1 MPACRRLTVT
11 HRGHRVIMPRKKNR
25 LTHDQHVLLGVF
37 LGGAPAVLV
46 AMYHLWLA
54 GDQQPKVQWT
64 LSLLILG
71 FWIGF
76 ALSVQNRVVRAL
88 QTMANLLSALREGD
102 FSIRARG
109 ANRENP
115 MGDVMTEINFLG
127 SILRAQRL
135 GAMEA
140 TALLRTV
147 MEEIDVAIFA
157 FDGDGILR
165 LVNRSGQELLASP
178 AEKIL
183 GRSAQEIGL
192 GECIQ
197 GPATGVLQHT
207 IFPGGTGRWGMRRT
221 QFREGGLPHE
231 LVVVADLSE
240 ALREEELK
248 AWQRLVR
255 VLGHEL
261 NNSLAP
267 IKSIAGSL
275 GSMLKRERRADD
287 WEDDLRSGLEII
299 GNRAEGLSRFMQ
311 AYSRLA
317 KLPKPVKSP
326 CEVRPLVHQVAKLEL
341 RLTVQVVDGPAVTL
355 PCDGAQVEQ
364 VLINLLKNAVEATLE
379 TVTPDEDDAA
389 GNAPP
394 PAPPPP
400 GSVSITWT
408 HNGRFVEFRITDS
421 GHGISKATNLF
432 VPFYTTKPTGS
443 GIGLVLCRQIAE
455 NHDGELYLE
464 NRDAAEGCVAV
475 LRLPA

>member
-1 MPACRRLTVT
+1 
-11 HRGHRVIMPRKKNR
+11 MPRPKR
-25 LTHDQHVLLGVF
+25 RFTHDQHILMGVLW
-37 LGGAPAVLV
+37 GGAPAVIV
-46 AMYHLWLA
+46 AMYHLWFA
-54 GDQQPKVQWT
+54 GDQTPKVQWT
-64 LSLLILG
+64 LSLVIVG
-71 FWIGF
+71 FWLAF
-76 ALSVQNRVVRAL
+76 AFSAQNRVVRSL

-115 MGDVMTEINFLG
+115 MGDVMTEINSLG

-135 GAMEA
+135 GAIEA

-157 FDGDGILR
+157 FDADGVLR
-165 LVNRSGQELLASP
+165 LVNRSGQELLAAP

-183 GRSAQEIGL
+183 GRSAHDIGL
-192 GECIQ
+192 QECVD
-197 GPATGVLQHT
+197 GPPNTVLQHT

-240 ALREEELK
+240 ALRDEELK

-275 GSMLKRERRADD
+275 GSMLKRPQRADD
-287 WEDDLRSGLEII
+287 WEEDMRSGLHII
-299 GNRAEGLSRFMQ
+299 ASRAEGLGRFMQ

-317 KLPKPVKSP
+317 KLPQPVKTP
-326 CEVRPLVHQVAKLEL
+326 CEIRPLLHQVVKLEL
-341 RLTVQVVDGPAVTL
+341 RLDVEIIDGPSMTV
-355 PCDGAQVEQ
+355 PCDGAQIEQ
-364 VLINLLKNAVEATLE
+364 VMINLIKNAVEATIE
-379 TVTPDEDDAA
+379 AATSEDDDGGETTRELPREA
-389 GNAPP
+389 
-394 PAPPPP
+394 
-400 GSVSITWT
+400 VQVTWSAT
-408 HNGRFVEFRITDS
+408 DRFVEFSVIDS
-421 GHGISKATNLF
+421 GHGIAKATSLF

-455 NHDGELYLE
+455 NHGGELLLK
-464 NRDAAEGCVAV
+464 NREDASGCVAV
-475 LRLPA
+475 LRLPV